1 VSPAPQPERPLLLVR
16 HGRTAANASGLL
28 LGRHDPSLDGR
39 GRAEAAALARTIASG
54 RFGPIAAVVSS
65 PLRRTCE
72 TAATI
77 RRALDAAPVGAAT
90 GSQGR
95 RDEID
100 ERLIE
105 LDYGEME
112 GVPLAEVEPETWR
125 RWRADVDFA
134 PAGGE
139 SLRQL
144 GKRVRAAC
152 VDWSASTPLAA
163 TGAAGSAGE
172 SAPSG
177 TVVLVSHVSPIKAAV
192 AWALG
197 VGDEVAWRTH
207 LDTASISRIVQR
219 QGAPALTSFND
230 TGHLLGE

>member
-1 VSPAPQPERPLLLVR
+1 MSTTPQVERPLLLVR

-28 LGRHDPSLDGR
+28 LGRHDPDLDER
-39 GRAEAAALARTIASG
+39 GRAEAAALGRTIASG
-54 RFGPIAAVVSS
+54 RFGPIAAVISS

-72 TAATI
+72 TADAI
-77 RRALDAAPVGAAT
+77 RTALDGAALEGAALDVAALDGAGT
-90 GSQGR
+90 PGR
-95 RDEID
+95 LDEVD

-105 LDYGEME
+105 LDYGELE
-112 GVPLAEVEPETWR
+112 GVPVAEVEPETWR
-125 RWRADVDFA
+125 RWRSDVDFA
-134 PAGGE
+134 PVGGE

-144 GKRVRAAC
+144 GERVRLAC
-152 VDWSASTPLAA
+152 ADWSAPTSRAA
-163 TGAAGSAGE
+163 S
-172 SAPSG
+172 PG

-219 QGAPALTSFND
+219 QGTPALTSFND